1 MAARRGNKGA
11 LWAVERSLIVGEMR
25 ASAGNSVR
33 REVTFPTNS
42 SLKGSVSTAQPPRPR
57 PCRRPEAV
65 ACGGASRAIAE
76 DEEGGVLSLRQIK
89 VTHPDTRCGLQLTLN
104 DLRLQL

>member
-25 ASAGNSVR
+25 ASAGNSAR
-33 REVTFPTNS
+33 REVTCPTNS
-42 SLKGSVSTAQPPRPR
+42 SLKGSVSAAAPTAQPPRPR

-65 ACGGASRAIAE
+65 TSGGASRATAE
-76 DEEGGVLSLRQIK
+76 GKGGG
-89 VTHPDTRCGLQLTLN
+89 RCHSG
-104 DLRLQL
+104 R